1 MGYITVADTGG
12 LNITATKGLVFYAI
26 LAIPLVSLTIAIY
39 FLSEVINRRAADRH
53 QSWAP

>member
-39 FLSEVINRRAADRH
+39 FLSEVINRRAADRD